1 MNKTL
6 PTMLL
11 IFLAL
16 AGQAQSADTTVKF
29 GFCAKTI
36 TSAAAPFAIATKMGW
51 YSAGGIKVQLVPV
64 AGSTDCVRLV
74 ATGDLPY
81 SLPSIEPLP
90 TVIQQGV
97 KAKIFYTAYQGN
109 IYGVAVP
116 KQSPIRSI
124 RDLKGKK
131 IGVASMASGGVPVAR
146 GLLAMN
152 GLDPEKDAQLV
163 VVGEGAQAAALLRS
177 EQVAALSIYDTQYAL
192 IESAGVPV
200 RLLDSGPVARFP
212 SNGFLALE
220 RNLKSDR
227 AQAVTLA
234 KGYAMGTVFAIANPE
249 AAVKILY
256 EVYPQTKP
264 SGKSEEQGLRDD
276 VKTLLARAEH
286 WRLEAGGVKRWGES
300 SIKDFDAYLDFLLK
314 WKVISAKVPATE
326 MLTNDLIDEINRF
339 DPAKIAADAKT
350 YRYVEPR

>member
-1 MNKTL
+1 MRKSTIA
-6 PTMLL
+6 MLL
-11 IFLAL
+11 ASL
-16 AGQAQSADTTVKF
+16 AGLAWQTPVARAAPAAVRV
-29 GFCAKTI
+29 GFCARTI

-51 YSAGGIKVQLVPV
+51 YASAGIKVQLVPV
-64 AGSTDCVRLV
+64 PGSTDCAKLV

-90 TVIQQGV
+90 PMLQQGV

-109 IYGVAVP
+109 IYGIAVP
-116 KQSPIRSI
+116 KQSPIGSI
-124 RDLKGKK
+124 KELKGKK

-152 GLDPEKDAQLV
+152 GLDPEKDVQIV
-163 VVGEGAQAAALLRS
+163 VVGEAAQAAALLRS
-177 EQVAALSIYDTQYAL
+177 GQVTALSLYDTQYAL
-192 IESAGVPV
+192 IDSAGVPV

-212 SNGFLALE
+212 SNGFLALQ
-220 RNLKSDR
+220 NTLQKDR
-227 AQAVTLA
+227 AQAVALG
-234 KGYAMGTVFAIANPE
+234 KGYAMGTVFAMANPE

-264 SGKSEEQGLRDD
+264 SGKSDEQALKDD

-300 SIKDFDAYLDFLLK
+300 SIKDFDAYEDFLVK
-314 WKVISAKVPATE
+314 WKVISAKVPATD
-326 MLTNDLIDEINRF
+326 LVTNDLIEEINRF
-339 DPAKIAADAKT
+339 DAAAIAAEAKAH
-350 YRYVEPR
+350 R

>member
-1 MNKTL
+1 MKKA
-6 PTMLL
+6 TMVAFVAS
-11 IFLAL
+11 IAL
-16 AGQAQSADTTVKF
+16 AAGISGPVRAAETVVKF
-29 GFCAKTI
+29 GFCARTI

-51 YSAGGIKVQLVPV
+51 FGSPGFKVQLVPV
-64 AGSTDCVRLV
+64 PGSTDCVKLV

-90 TVIQQGV
+90 GALRQGV

-109 IYGVAVP
+109 IYGIAVP
-116 KQSPIRSI
+116 KDGPIRSI
-124 RDLKGKK
+124 KELKGKK

-152 GLDPEKDAQLV
+152 GLDPEKDAQIV
-163 VVGEGAQAAALLRS
+163 VVGEAAQAAAMLRS
-177 EQVAALSIYDTQYAL
+177 AQVAALSIYDTQYAL
-192 IESAGVPV
+192 IEAAGVPV

-212 SNGFLALE
+212 SNGFLVLQE
-220 RNLKSDR
+220 KLQKDR
-227 AQAVTLA
+227 AQAVALG
-234 KGYAMGTVFAIANPE
+234 KGYAMGTVFAMANPQ

-256 EVYPQTKP
+256 EIYPQTKP
-264 SGKSEEQGLRDD
+264 TGKSDEEAIRDD

-314 WKVISAKVPATE
+314 WKVIDAKIPASDFV
-326 MLTNDLIDEINRF
+326 TNELVEDMNRF
-339 DPAKIAADAKT
+339 DAAQIAAQAKA
-350 YRYVEPR
+350 YR